1 MNIVRQNYLYELL
14 VRGGP
19 DGGLAGAHQIFAERV
34 LDADTGEVLSERQTP
49 AQPLDP
55 AHAGSVVGE
64 HFATLA
70 SELAKARGEIERLEG
85 ELAAQSPSRVGAGA
99 GETQ

>member
-14 VRGGP
+14 VRGGA
-19 DGGLAGAHQIFAERV
+19 DGVLAGAHQIFAERV

-55 AHAGSVVGE
+55 AHAAHIVGE

-70 SELAKARGEIERLEG
+70 SELAKARSDIERLGG
-85 ELAAQSPSRVGAGA
+85 ELAAQSPSRAAAGA